1 MNSKEILQNI
11 NLLKKYHHNLV
22 YDYTEYPTKGIW
34 DQGLGGQDYAD
45 SIIDW
50 ASKNPNAPVL
60 FYVHTPFCEQLCYFC
75 LCSKEITQDYK
86 RVSDY
91 LYDYLFKEI
100 DLIIDLC
107 AKQNIKLNV
116 KEVYFGG
123 GSPTFYHEPEFKGL
137 VDKLHSLIDFDNV
150 KSFTVEVDPR
160 RVDIDKLKFY
170 NRCGVNRLSFG
181 VQDFDPVV
189 QERINRAQPPELL
202 RKLLTP
208 EIRKLFPEIN
218 FDLLIGLPGQ
228 TVESITRT
236 LKDVVAL
243 GPDQIQP
250 LYMHYKPETRSYM
263 VRMVKNGPLPDFYER
278 KELFVEVVDQLLAG
292 GYYRAGFENFAKPND
307 RLAVAMKEN
316 KATYNSL
323 GTVTGEALNFIAVG
337 SSAHG
342 VLGGDYYFQNYYE
355 QNLYQEALDKGEL
368 PVYRGYK
375 LNSEDKLRSE
385 IIKSIRIFFMIDF
398 SSVEEKYG
406 VKFREHFERELDV
419 LKEFE
424 RDGLVEIRDDRLTLT
439 ETGKHFSPQIC
450 SVFDEYLTRPHFNSK
465 IVANA
470 KA

>member
-34 DQGLGGQDYAD
+34 DQAQSGQDYAN
-45 SIIDW
+45 SFVDW

-75 LCSKEITQDYK
+75 LCSKEITQDYQ

-107 AKQNIKLNV
+107 SKQNIKLNV
-116 KEVYFGG
+116 KEIYFGG
-123 GSPTFYHEPEFKGL
+123 GSPTFYHEPEFKAL
-137 VDKLHSLIDFDNV
+137 VDKLNSLIDFDNV

-170 NRCGVNRLSFG
+170 HSCGVNRLSFG
-181 VQDFDPVV
+181 VQDFDPLV

-208 EIRKLFPEIN
+208 EVRELFPEIN
-218 FDLLIGLPGQ
+218 FDLLVGLPGQ
-228 TVESITRT
+228 TVESITQT
-236 LKDVVAL
+236 LKEVVEL

-292 GYYRAGFENFAKPND
+292 GYHRAGFENFAKPNN
-307 RLAVAMKEN
+307 RLAVAMKDN
-316 KATYNSL
+316 KATYNSI
-323 GTVTGEALNFIAVG
+323 GTVDGEALNFVAVG

-342 VLGGDYYFQNYYE
+342 VLGEDYYYQNYYE
-355 QNLYQEALDKGEL
+355 HNLYHEALDKGEF

-375 LNSEDKLRSE
+375 LTSEDKLRRD
-385 IIKSIRIFFMIDF
+385 IIKSIRIFFTLDF
-398 SSVEEKYG
+398 SSVEEKHS
-406 VKFREHFERELDV
+406 VKFREHFEQELDV

-424 RDGLVEIRDDRLTLT
+424 RDGLVEIHDDRLSLT
-439 ETGKHFSPQIC
+439 ETGKHFSPQVC
-450 SVFDEYLTRPHFNSK
+450 SVFDEYLERPHFNSK

-470 KA
+470 KV